1 MGKPYKL
8 DTKRKK
14 KLLNALK
21 AGATRSAAAGASGIS
36 RTTFYEAI
44 DRDDKLRNEVE
55 EAELSVLKKVEGYL
69 LKNCARGKE
78 ASIFFY
84 LCNKDKTNWQHRQT
98 IEQKIKIEE
107 KREYEV
113 TWGNRLL
120 KPPKNGSRKSESTL
134 ISTLT
139 KRSKPSNGATQ
150 DSRS

>member
-1 MGKPYKL
+1 MEKPYKL
-8 DTKRKK
+8 NTKRKK

-84 LCNKDKTNWQHRQT
+84 LCNRNRSEWQHRQH
-98 IEQKIKIEE
+98 IEQEVKITE